1 MSSSK
6 YVDTVF
12 VTKEWLLD
20 DPDSSYES
28 LVKFMEDENGAVSE
42 DTYATVFL
50 KRTAMISIFRSNS
63 LEGTLP
69 LGSTASETYNI
80 LETTY
85 KNCKVPDDEPW
96 NVDGNT
102 PSRSQMSHHLL
113 ALLFLTEPE
122 MLQRD
127 LTVADVLNVHKIMMK
142 NSTGMLGDGGK
153 FRSHAVYAQN
163 HVYPAGDP
171 VQLERECASILA
183 SYNDSIRNGICFI
196 VSAADLFY
204 KMITLH
210 PFADGNGRL
219 CRLLVSYA
227 LMRAG
232 YPFIVTLCSFHRKSR
247 NHYMMAIFE
256 GRRTGKLRQLRTLI
270 LTSAFYVMRN
280 YEDNTNLLKFIA
292 IENE

>member
-42 DTYATVFL
+42 DNYATVFL

-69 LGSTASETYNI
+69 LGSTASESYNI

-85 KNCKVPDDEPW
+85 KNCEVPDDEPW

-113 ALLFLTEPE
+113 ALLFLTEPD

-163 HVYPAGDP
+163 HVYPEGDP

-210 PFADGNGRL
+210 PFSDGNGRL

-280 YEDNTNLLKFIA
+280 YEDNTNLFKFIA

>member
-12 VTKEWLLD
+12 VAKEWLLD

-42 DTYATVFL
+42 DNYATVFL

-85 KNCKVPDDEPW
+85 KNCEVPDDEPW

-232 YPFIVTLCSFHRKSR
+232 FPFIVTLCSFHRKSR

-280 YEDNTNLLKFIA
+280 YEDNTNLFKFIT